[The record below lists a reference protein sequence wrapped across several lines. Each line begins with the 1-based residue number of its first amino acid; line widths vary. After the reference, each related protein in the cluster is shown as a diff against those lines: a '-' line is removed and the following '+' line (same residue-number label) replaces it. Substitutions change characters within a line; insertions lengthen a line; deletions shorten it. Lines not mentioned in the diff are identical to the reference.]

1 MPRTKYENEQEQF
14 AHDVTG
20 EFEIYLINRGILKD
34 CQVVYTGGGYY
45 ELDVQLVGETI
56 LRVNES
62 GIEIAPKDEPL
73 TYLANIAGAGTPRQ
87 LARKVAE
94 IWSLNK

>member
-34 CQVVYTGGGYY
+34 CQVVSTGGGFY
-45 ELDVQLVGETI
+45 ELDVQLGETI
-56 LRVNES
+56 LRVSEG

-73 TYLANIAGAGTPRQ
+73 TYLAIIAGAGTPRQ